1 MTATVPASASASVP
15 APSPGPASAVL
26 AALPPL
32 LRPLTTLYLDL
43 HRHPEPSGGE
53 RRTAG
58 RFADWLESAGYATTR
73 GIGGHGVAGVLR
85 RGEGP
90 TVVLRA
96 ELDALPVRETTGL
109 AYASEGPVSH
119 ACGHDLH
126 LAAAAGAASVLAGA
140 APEAWRGTLVVVG
153 QPAEETLEGARAM
166 LADGLYERVGRP
178 DTVLAQHGAP
188 LPAGMVAHGYGPMTA
203 GSVTFRVVVHGRGGH
218 AGAPHLTVDPVVTAA
233 HVVTRLQTVVAREAA
248 PSEQVAV
255 SVGSFRAGERANVV
269 PERAELG
276 ITVRAAGGAALA
288 RAAAGVERI
297 VRAECAA
304 SGCPRE
310 PEIVRECESPV
321 THPDPVTTGVVRE
334 AHAAHFGAE
343 RVAMW
348 PPSLATEDFGLFGDA
363 GRAVHGA
370 EGVRLAYWM
379 LGVVGPA
386 AWAAA
391 PGEGAAA
398 KLAALPAN
406 HAPDFAPDV
415 RTALPAGVGALTA
428 AALACLDPSR

>member
-1 MTATVPASASASVP
+1 MTTVPTSRAAGPTPVTGAS
-15 APSPGPASAVL
+15 
-26 AALPPL
+26 
-32 LRPLTTLYLDL
+32 LRSLTAFYLDL
-43 HRHPEPSGGE
+43 HRHPELSGGE
-53 RRTAG
+53 ARTAG
-58 RFADWLESAGYATTR
+58 RFADRLEEAGYATTR
-73 GIGGHGVAGVLR
+73 GIGGHGVAAVLR
-85 RGEGP
+85 RGAGP
-90 TVVLRA
+90 TVMLRA

-109 AYASEGPVSH
+109 PYASAGEAAH

-126 LAAAAGAASVLAGA
+126 LAAAAGAAALLAGPD
-140 APEAWRGTLVVVG
+140 APEWRGTLVVVG

-178 DTVLAQHGAP
+178 DTVLAQHAAP
-188 LPAGMVAHGYGPMTA
+188 LPAGMVAHAYGPMTA

-255 SVGSFRAGERANVV
+255 TVGSFRAGERANVV
-269 PERAELG
+269 PDRAELG
-276 ITVRAAGGAALA
+276 ITVRAAGEAALT
-288 RAAAGVERI
+288 RAADAVERI

-310 PEIVRECESPV
+310 PEVVRESASPV
-321 THPDPVTTGVVRE
+321 THPDPGTTAAVR
-334 AHAAHFGAE
+334 AAHVARFGPE
-343 RVAMW
+343 RVTMW

-363 GRAVHGA
+363 GVATHGA
-370 EGVRLAYWM
+370 RGVRLGYWM
-379 LGVVGPA
+379 LGVIGPA

-415 RTALPAGVGALTA
+415 RTALPAAVDALAEAALTC
-428 AALACLDPSR
+428 LAPRA

>member
-1 MTATVPASASASVP
+1 M
-15 APSPGPASAVL
+15 
-26 AALPPL
+26 

-43 HRHPEPSGGE
+43 HRHPELSGE
-53 RRTAG
+53 EERTAG
-58 RFADWLESAGYATTR
+58 RFADWLESAGYETAR

-109 AYASEGPVSH
+109 PYASEGPAAH

-126 LAAAAGAASVLAGA
+126 LAAAAGTASLLAGDA
-140 APEAWRGTLVVVG
+140 AGAWRGTLVVVG

-166 LADGLYERVGRP
+166 LADGLYERVGHP
-178 DTVLAQHGAP
+178 DVVLAQHAAP

-255 SVGSFRAGERANVV
+255 TVGSLRAGERANVV
-269 PERAELG
+269 PDRAELG
-276 ITVRAAGGAALA
+276 ITVRAAGEAALA
-288 RAAAGVERI
+288 RAAEAVERI

-310 PEIVRECESPV
+310 PEIVREGSSPV
-321 THPDPVTTGVVRE
+321 THPDPATTAAVRAAHTTRLGRSEWRCGRRRCHGGLRAVRRRGAVPARGAGGAAGVLDAGGDRPGRLGGGARGGRGRE
-334 AHAAHFGAE
+334 AGG
-343 RVAMW
+343 
-348 PPSLATEDFGLFGDA
+348 PPRQPRPGLRP
-363 GRAVHGA
+363 GRPHG
-370 EGVRLAYWM
+370 
-379 LGVVGPA
+379 P
-386 AWAAA
+386 
-391 PGEGAAA
+391 PGRGGG
-398 KLAALPAN
+398 
-406 HAPDFAPDV
+406 
-415 RTALPAGVGALTA
+415 AGVGGPDLPGPGSAGSFDA
-428 AALACLDPSR
+428 ACGHPAHHRKAKV

>member
-1 MTATVPASASASVP
+1 MTVTSAYAGLPA
-15 APSPGPASAVL
+15 
-26 AALPPL
+26 L
-32 LRPLTTLYLDL
+32 LRPLTAFYLDL
-43 HRHPEPSGGE
+43 HRHPELSGE
-53 RRTAG
+53 EARTAD
-58 RFADWLESAGYATTR
+58 RFAGRLEADGYETIR

-85 RGEGP
+85 RGTGP
-90 TVVLRA
+90 TVMLRA

-109 AYASEGPVSH
+109 PYASEGPVAH

-126 LAAAAGAASVLAGA
+126 LAAAAGTASLLAGPD
-140 APEAWRGTLVVVG
+140 APHWEGTLIVVG

-166 LADGLYERVGRP
+166 LADGLYERAGRP
-178 DTVLAQHGAP
+178 DTVLAQHAAP

-233 HVVTRLQTVVAREAA
+233 HLVTRLQTVVAREAA

-255 SVGSFRAGERANVV
+255 TVGSFRAGERANIV
-269 PERAELG
+269 PDRAELG
-276 ITVRAAGGAALA
+276 ITVRAAGEAALA
-288 RAAAGVERI
+288 RAATAVERI

-304 SGCPRE
+304 SDCPRE
-310 PEIVRECESPV
+310 PEIVRERSSPV
-321 THPDPVTTGVVRE
+321 THPDPATTAAVRD
-334 AHAAHFGAE
+334 AHTARFGTH

-363 GRAVHGA
+363 GLEVHGA
-370 EGVRLAYWM
+370 PGVRLAYWM
-379 LGVVGPA
+379 LGSIGPA

-391 PGEGAAA
+391 PGEGAAG

-415 RTALPAGVGALTA
+415 RTALPAGVTALTE
-428 AALACLDPSR
+428 AALTCLARRDRAGRG

>member
-1 MTATVPASASASVP
+1 MDGMTERAEPAERAEL
-15 APSPGPASAVL
+15 PGL
-26 AALPPL
+26 AALV
-32 LRPLTTLYLDL
+32 RPLTTFYLDL
-43 HRHPEPSGGE
+43 HRHPELSGAE
-53 RRTAG
+53 ERTAG
-58 RFADWLESAGYATTR
+58 RFADWLEAAGYETTR

-85 RGEGP
+85 GGEGP

-109 AYASEGPVSH
+109 AYASEGEAAH

-126 LAAAAGAASVLAGA
+126 LAAAAGAASLLARSPQA
-140 APEAWRGTLVVVG
+140 RRGTLIVVG

-166 LADGLYERVGRP
+166 LADGLYERTGRP
-178 DTVLAQHGAP
+178 DAVLAQHAAP
-188 LPAGMVAHGYGPMTA
+188 LPSGMVAHGYGPMTA
-203 GSVTFRVVVHGRGGH
+203 GSVTFAIVVHGRGGH

-255 SVGSFRAGERANVV
+255 TVGAFHAGDRANVV
-269 PERAELG
+269 PDRAELAV
-276 ITVRAAGGAALA
+276 TVRAAGQAALA
-288 RAAAGVERI
+288 RAAAAVERI

-304 SGCPRE
+304 ADCPRE
-310 PEIVRECESPV
+310 PEVVRVSSSPV
-321 THPDPVTTGVVRE
+321 THPDPATTAAVRS
-334 AHAAHFGAE
+334 AHLAEFGPG

-348 PPSLATEDFGLFGDA
+348 PPSLATEDFALFGDA
-363 GRAVHGA
+363 GRELHGA

-379 LGVVGPA
+379 LGVIGPA
-386 AWAAA
+386 AWSAA
-391 PGEGAAA
+391 PGADAAQ

-415 RTALPAGVGALTA
+415 RTALPAGVRALTA
-428 AALACLDPSR
+428 AALTCLAAPPEA

>member
-1 MTATVPASASASVP
+1 MLSD
-15 APSPGPASAVL
+15 L
-26 AALPPL
+26 I
-32 LRPLTTLYLDL
+32 RPLTTLYLEL
-43 HRHPEPSGGE
+43 HRDPELSGEE
-53 RRTAG
+53 RRTAD
-58 RFADWLESAGYATTR
+58 RFAGALEAEGFAVAR
-73 GIGGHGVAGVLR
+73 GIGGHGLAGVLR
-85 RGEGP
+85 NGEGP
-90 TVVLRA
+90 TVLLRA

-109 AYASEGPVSH
+109 AYASGGEASH

-126 LAAAAGAASVLAGA
+126 LAAAAGTAALLAREPGG
-140 APEAWRGTLVVVG
+140 WRGTLVVVG

-166 LADGLYERVGRP
+166 LSDGLYERTGRP
-178 DTVLAQHGAP
+178 DAVLAQHAVP

-203 GSVTFRVVVHGRGGH
+203 GSVTFRIVVHGRGGH

-255 SVGSFRAGERANVV
+255 TVGSFRAGERANVV
-269 PERAELG
+269 PDRAELG
-276 ITVRAAGGAALA
+276 VTVRAAGEAALT
-288 RAAAGVERI
+288 RAAAAVERI

-310 PEIVRECESPV
+310 PEIVRTGSSPV
-321 THPDPVTTGVVRE
+321 THPDPATTAAVRE
-334 AHAAHFGAE
+334 AHAAEFGAE

-348 PPSLATEDFGLFGDA
+348 PPSLATEDFGLFGEA
-363 GRAVHGA
+363 GRALHGA
-370 EGVRLAYWM
+370 QGVRLAYWM

-391 PGEGAAA
+391 PGADAAQ
-398 KLAALPAN
+398 KLAVLPAN

-415 RTALPAGVGALTA
+415 RTALPAGVRALRA
-428 AALACLDPSR
+428 AALSCLGSPR

>member
-1 MTATVPASASASVP
+1 MTVSAT
-15 APSPGPASAVL
+15 
-26 AALPPL
+26 ALPGTFPALPALSPL

-43 HRHPEPSGGE
+43 HRNPELSGDE
-53 RRTAG
+53 ERTAA
-58 RFADWLESAGYATTR
+58 RFAGWLESAGYETVR

-90 TVVLRA
+90 TVMLRA

-109 AYASEGPVSH
+109 PYASEGPAAH

-126 LAAAAGAASVLAGA
+126 LAAAAGTASLLAGA
-140 APEAWRGTLVVVG
+140 PAGAWRGTVVVVG

-178 DTVLAQHGAP
+178 DTVLAQHAAP

-203 GSVTFRVVVHGRGGH
+203 GSVTFRVVLHGRGGH

-255 SVGSFRAGERANVV
+255 TVGSLRAGERANVV
-269 PERAELG
+269 PDRAELG
-276 ITVRAAGGAALA
+276 ITVRAAGEAALA
-288 RAAAGVERI
+288 RAAEAVERI

-310 PEIVRECESPV
+310 PEIVREGSSPV
-321 THPDPVTTGVVRE
+321 THPDPATTAAVR
-334 AHAAHFGAE
+334 AAHTARLGAE

-370 EGVRLAYWM
+370 RGVRLAYWM
-379 LGVVGPA
+379 LGVIGPA

-391 PGEGAAA
+391 PGEGAAG

-415 RTALPAGVGALTA
+415 RTALPAGVDALTA
-428 AALACLDPSR
+428 AALACLAPPEAGAGGTAR

>member
-1 MTATVPASASASVP
+1 MTSA
-15 APSPGPASAVL
+15 AVL
-26 AALPPL
+26 AGLPDL
-32 LRPLTTLYLDL
+32 LRPLTVFYLDL
-43 HRHPEPSGGE
+43 HRHPELSGEE

-58 RFADWLESAGYATTR
+58 RFADRLEAAGYRTVR

-90 TVVLRA
+90 AVLLRA

-109 AYASEGPVSH
+109 AYASEGEVAH

-126 LAAAAGAASVLAGA
+126 LAAAAGAAELLARADPG
-140 APEAWRGTLVVVG
+140 AWRGTLVVVG

-166 LADGLYERVGRP
+166 LADGLYERVGAP
-178 DTVLAQHGAP
+178 DVALAQHAAP

-255 SVGSFRAGERANVV
+255 TVGSLRAGERANVV
-269 PERAELG
+269 PDRAELG
-276 ITVRAAGGAALA
+276 ITVRAAGDAALA
-288 RAAAGVERI
+288 RAAGAVERI

-304 SGCPRE
+304 SGCPRD
-310 PEIVRECESPV
+310 PEIERVSTSPV
-321 THPDPVTTGVVRE
+321 THPDPATTAAVRGV
-334 AHAAHFGAE
+334 HAAEFGAE

-348 PPSLATEDFGLFGDA
+348 PPTLATEDFGLFGDA
-363 GRAVHGA
+363 GREWHGA
-370 EGVRLAYWM
+370 SGVRLAYWM
-379 LGVVGPA
+379 FGVVGPR

-391 PGEGAAA
+391 PGADAAA

-406 HAPDFAPDV
+406 HAADFAPDV
-415 RTALPAGVGALTA
+415 RTALPAGVRALTA
-428 AALACLDPSR
+428 AALSCLGSPA

>member
-1 MTATVPASASASVP
+1 MTVTTAYAGLPA
-15 APSPGPASAVL
+15 
-26 AALPPL
+26 L
-32 LRPLTTLYLDL
+32 LRPLTAFYLDL
-43 HRHPEPSGGE
+43 HRHPELSGE
-53 RRTAG
+53 EARTAD
-58 RFADWLESAGYATTR
+58 RFADRLESDGYETVR

-85 RGEGP
+85 RGAGP
-90 TVVLRA
+90 TVMLRA

-109 AYASEGPVSH
+109 AYASEGPVAH

-126 LAAAAGAASVLAGA
+126 LAAAAGTAALLAGPD
-140 APEAWRGTLVVVG
+140 APHWEGTLIVVG

-166 LADGLYERVGRP
+166 LADGLYERAGRP
-178 DTVLAQHGAP
+178 NTVLAQHAAP

-233 HVVTRLQTVVAREAA
+233 HLVTRLQTVVAREAA

-255 SVGSFRAGERANVV
+255 TVGSFRAGERANIV
-269 PERAELG
+269 PDRAELG
-276 ITVRAAGGAALA
+276 ITVRAAGEAALA
-288 RAAAGVERI
+288 RAAAAVERI

-304 SGCPRE
+304 SDCPRE
-310 PEIVRECESPV
+310 PEIVRERVSPV
-321 THPDPVTTGVVRE
+321 THPDPATTAAVRD
-334 AHAAHFGAE
+334 AHAALFGAH

-363 GRAVHGA
+363 GLDVHGA
-370 EGVRLAYWM
+370 RGVRLAYWM
-379 LGVVGPA
+379 LGAIGPA

-391 PGEGAAA
+391 PGEGAAG
-398 KLAALPAN
+398 KMAALPAN

-415 RTALPAGVGALTA
+415 RTALPAGITALTE
-428 AALACLDPSR
+428 AALTCLTRRD

>member
-1 MTATVPASASASVP
+1 MTVSATPATP
-15 APSPGPASAVL
+15 AGLPA
-26 AALPPL
+26 L
-32 LRPLTTLYLDL
+32 LRPLTAFYLDL
-43 HRHPEPSGGE
+43 HRHPELSGGE
-53 RRTAG
+53 RRTAD
-58 RFADWLESAGYATTR
+58 RFAGWLESAGYATTR

-85 RGEGP
+85 RGAGP
-90 TVVLRA
+90 TVMLRA

-109 AYASEGPVSH
+109 PYASEGPAAH

-126 LAAAAGAASVLAGA
+126 LAAAAGAASLLAGPG
-140 APEAWRGTLVVVG
+140 APDWRGTLVVVG

-166 LADGLYERVGRP
+166 LADGLYERTGRP
-178 DTVLAQHGAP
+178 DVVLAQHCAP

-218 AGAPHLTVDPVVTAA
+218 AGAPQLTVDPVVAAA
-233 HVVTRLQTVVAREAA
+233 HVVTRLQTVVSREAA
-248 PSEQVAV
+248 PSELVAV
-255 SVGSFRAGERANVV
+255 TVGSFRAGERANVV
-269 PERAELG
+269 PDRAELG
-276 ITVRAAGGAALA
+276 ITVRAAGEAALA
-288 RAAAGVERI
+288 RAAEAVERI

-310 PEIVRECESPV
+310 PEIVRESSSPV
-321 THPDPVTTGVVRE
+321 THPDPATTATVRE
-334 AHAAHFGAE
+334 AHTARLGAE

-363 GRAVHGA
+363 GRSVHGA

-379 LGVVGPA
+379 LGAIGPA

-415 RTALPAGVGALTA
+415 RTALPAGVTALA
-428 AALACLDPSR
+428 EAALACLDRRR

>member
-1 MTATVPASASASVP
+1 MTATVPASAAASGP
-15 APSPGPASAVL
+15 SPSPGPASGVL

-43 HRHPEPSGGE
+43 HRHPELSGGE

-90 TVVLRA
+90 TVLLRA

-109 AYASEGPVSH
+109 PYASEGPVAH

-140 APEAWRGTLVVVG
+140 AQEVWRGTLVVVG
-153 QPAEETLEGARAM
+153 QPAEETLDGAAAM

-178 DTVLAQHGAP
+178 DAVLAQHSAP

-203 GSVTFRVVVHGRGGH
+203 GSVTFKVVVHGRGGH

-255 SVGSFRAGERANVV
+255 TVGSFRAGERANVV
-269 PERAELG
+269 PERAELA

-310 PEIVRECESPV
+310 PEIVRERESPV
-321 THPDPVTTGVVRE
+321 THPDPATTGAVRE

-370 EGVRLAYWM
+370 QGVRLAYWM

-386 AWAAA
+386 AWAA
-391 PGEGAAA
+391 GAAGGGARWHA
-398 KLAALPAN
+398 KQETTHKKPIQRRFGSIVLI
-406 HAPDFAPDV
+406 
-415 RTALPAGVGALTA
+415 
-428 AALACLDPSR
+428 